1 MLLNKF
7 HFSDIIFSKA
17 RSFLSELKN
26 LLSQRAALHQIKGE
40 LYMEAINNIVGMLN
54 GPIWGVGMLVLI
66 VGSGLYFTIRLG
78 FFQFVHF
85 KDMWSRIIDKSESES
100 GISSFASFCTTMA
113 MRVGTGNV
121 AGVAV
126 ALYMGGPGAL
136 FWMIIAGMTNSAVC
150 FTECTLSV
158 LYILAIVDTVSDEE
172 KETENAK

>member
-85 KDMWSRIIDKSESES
+85 KDMWSRIID
-100 GISSFASFCTTMA
+100 
-113 MRVGTGNV
+113 
-121 AGVAV
+121 
-126 ALYMGGPGAL
+126 
-136 FWMIIAGMTNSAVC
+136 
-150 FTECTLSV
+150 
-158 LYILAIVDTVSDEE
+158 
-172 KETENAK
+172 